1 MWQPGG
7 RHRSQQKKQNNG
19 WWSIYVISVYNI
31 QHKNRIKKNCQKKE
45 ITYRPHHVRAVYRG
59 SNSPLI
65 QFYDLNIHKLNKMHS
80 IYSTI
85 NKSISC

>member
-1 MWQPGG
+1 MD
-7 RHRSQQKKQNNG
+7 HTEVNNKTKQ
-19 WWSIYVISVYNI
+19 WMMIHICHI
-31 QHKNRIKKNCQKKE
+31 CLQHKNRIKKNCQKKE

-65 QFYDLNIHKLNKMHS
+65 QFYDLNIHKLSKVHTIN
-80 IYSTI
+80 STV